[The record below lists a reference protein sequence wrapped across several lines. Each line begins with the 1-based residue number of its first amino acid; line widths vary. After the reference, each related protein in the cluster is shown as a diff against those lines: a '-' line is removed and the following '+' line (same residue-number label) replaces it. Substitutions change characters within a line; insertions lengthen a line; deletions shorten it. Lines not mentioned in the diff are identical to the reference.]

1 MKAPNIIYIHS
12 HDTGRYV
19 QPYGHAIATPHIQ
32 KLAEQGTLFRQ
43 AFCAAP
49 TCSPSRAALLTG
61 QSAHSS
67 GMLGLAHRG
76 FSLHDERQH
85 LAHTL
90 QQAGY
95 QTAQSGVQ
103 HLGPDAAKLG
113 YQRLLAPVGKSASQV
128 AVAAAGYLRQ
138 GPPQPFF
145 LDVGFF
151 ETHRDFPEPG
161 AGEDPRHARPPQPL
175 PDTKRTREDMAA
187 YQASARQLDQ
197 GIGSVLEALQQSGRA
212 EDTLVVCTTDHGIA
226 FPGMKCN
233 LSDHGLGVML
243 IIRGPGGFSGGRVCD
258 ALVSHIDLF
267 PTLCN
272 LGGLQKPPWLQGRSI
287 LPLVRGEAEKINEEV
302 YGEVSYH
309 AAYEPQRAV
318 RTKRWKYIRRF
329 GDRTLPVL
337 PNCDDGPSKEEW
349 LAAGW
354 GGRPVPQEQLYD
366 LVFDPLEGGN
376 RALDPAAEPVLDEMR
391 SRLQR
396 WMRATGDPLLQ
407 GPVPAPTGAQINDP
421 DDLSPR
427 AKVRVVT

>member
-32 KLAEQGTLFRQ
+32 KLAEQGILFRQ

-128 AVAAAGYLRQ
+128 AAAAAGYLRQ

-329 GDRTLPVL
+329 GDRTLPVRS
-337 PNCDDGPSKEEW
+337 NCDDGPSKEEW

-376 RALDPAAEPVLDEMR
+376 RALDPAAEPVLEEMR

>member
-19 QPYGHAIATPHIQ
+19 QPYGHAIATPRIQ

-128 AVAAAGYLRQ
+128 AAAAAGYLRQ

-329 GDRTLPVL
+329 GDRTLPVRS
-337 PNCDDGPSKEEW
+337 NCDDGPSKEEW

-376 RALDPAAEPVLDEMR
+376 RALDPAAEPVLEEMR

>member
-128 AVAAAGYLRQ
+128 AAAAAGYLRQ

-175 PDTKRTREDMAA
+175 PDTKRTREDIAA

-337 PNCDDGPSKEEW
+337 SNCDDGPSKEEW

-376 RALDPAAEPVLDEMR
+376 RALDPAAEPVLEEMR